1 MDRGKQERIHLGIN
15 ERRRPAMFNDG
26 DRIGEQVDGVS
37 GQMAACDPYC
47 SDFADNVSPVCL
59 NAGLIQGRGGLSAG
73 QKHSAGNVQARI
85 HRRWHKPGWRSWLRC
100 VETPAAP
107 AADSRMAS
115 LSYRLSCRFEKLVD
129 IRCVHERTP
138 SAV

>member
-85 HRRWHKPGWRSWLRC
+85 HRRRTNPSGG
-100 VETPAAP
+100 
-107 AADSRMAS
+107 ADSAAEKRQPPPPPVQGCEPLLPAF
-115 LSYRLSCRFEKLVD
+115 LS
-129 IRCVHERTP
+129 IRETG
-138 SAV
+138 